1 MLEARAGPRGPSLQ
15 SFLYVV
21 PSWSHIIHLII
32 GRESYLNQVKF
43 YDTVF
48 YYVPL
53 VDHWGSEN
61 PHQYFSFQ
69 ASPELKQALLS
80 ERVACKSS
88 EALASKIKFIS
99 TVSSI
104 SEAYSSLQLSPSG
117 KFLENLMWNPHFGTS
132 LGQRI
137 DN

>member
-1 MLEARAGPRGPSLQ
+1 M
-15 SFLYVV
+15 
-21 PSWSHIIHLII
+21 
-32 GRESYLNQVKF
+32 
-43 YDTVF
+43 F

-61 PHQYFSFQ
+61 PHQYFPFQ
-69 ASPELKQALLS
+69 ASPEFKQALLP

-137 DN
+137 DNQTFLSFSLLQRVYFLLFFQTEYMHNRIPYPLTCADS